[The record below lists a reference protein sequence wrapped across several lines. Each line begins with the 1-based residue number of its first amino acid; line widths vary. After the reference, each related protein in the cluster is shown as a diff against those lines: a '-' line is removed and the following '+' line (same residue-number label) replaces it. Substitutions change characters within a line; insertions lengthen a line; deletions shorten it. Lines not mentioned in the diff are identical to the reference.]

1 MEDVCPGNSIYNL
14 SGLKRAKIFQNT
26 VYTGGMSVLPNNAL
40 QKFLTSLWDYQ
51 DSEETMEKVY
61 SRFCRPIL
69 LLVRL
74 KKD

>member
-1 MEDVCPGNSIYNL
+1 
-14 SGLKRAKIFQNT
+14 
-26 VYTGGMSVLPNNAL
+26 MSVLPNNTL